1 MKVIALATMAALA
14 GVVAQAGETVPT
26 AELSATVCREGNADF
41 GVKSAQAMASE
52 MFAAIGVTIDWREGS
67 GDCPPQ
73 GILITLVPQ
82 TPAGLRPDA
91 FASAVPFENHIRVF
105 YDRVAEHRPKLLVP
119 HLLAHVLVH
128 EITHVLQPTPRHSTE
143 GVMKARW
150 TKDDISSM
158 MWGPMPFTSED
169 INLIRLGLAARA
181 GRSLE
186 GVEPANPPPPIRQ
199 AGCRRVHAPL
209 ADLILRAGF
218 I

>member
-1 MKVIALATMAALA
+1 MRITAITTMAALA
-14 GVVAQAGETVPT
+14 GVTAQARETVPT
-26 AELSATVCREGNADF
+26 AERSVIVCREGNADF

-73 GILITLVPQ
+73 GIVISLIPR
-82 TPAGLRPDA
+82 TPPGVKPDA
-91 FASAVPFENHIRVF
+91 FATAVPSENRIRVF

-128 EITHVLQPTPRHSTE
+128 EITHVLQPTPRHSTQ

-158 MWGPMPFTSED
+158 MWGPLPFTSED
-169 INLIRLGLAARA
+169 ISLISLGLAARA
-181 GRSLE
+181 SPSL
-186 GVEPANPPPPIRQ
+186 GVQPANRRPT
-199 AGCRRVHAPL
+199 AGKLVVAQFTSH
-209 ADLILRAGF
+209 
-218 I
+218 